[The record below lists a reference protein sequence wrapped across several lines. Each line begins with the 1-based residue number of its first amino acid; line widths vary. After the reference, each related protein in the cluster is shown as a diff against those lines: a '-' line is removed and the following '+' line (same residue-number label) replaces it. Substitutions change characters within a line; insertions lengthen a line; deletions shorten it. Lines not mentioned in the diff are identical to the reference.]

1 MDMIKLT
8 RELGA
13 AIQQDTRYVNLQVA
27 RQNNEEDEGLQE
39 LIKEFNLQRMNLNN
53 EVSKDERDEEK
64 IKAVNA
70 AVRAIYD
77 EIMNNPNMAAYEA
90 AKQEMDALTAKI
102 TGIISLCVNGEDPET
117 CEPSVGCGSQGGCSG
132 CSGCSEG

>member
-27 RQNNEEDEGLQE
+27 RQNNEDDEGLQE
-39 LIKEFNLQRMNLNN
+39 LIKEFNLQRMSLNN

-70 AVRAIYD
+70 AVRSVYD

-117 CEPSVGCGSQGGCSG
+117 CEPSGGCGSGGGCSG
-132 CSGCSEG
+132 CSGCG